1 MTNKSTPQLV
11 TAVPIIN
18 QTGLIH
24 RVQQPQGTGHSL
36 RWCCCTAVPAMKTS
50 CGSLPKAARVKI
62 AVYNLRGQL
71 IRQLKDE
78 PQSSG
83 SYTVSFEGHDLPAG
97 IYLIRTQ
104 IGNQFHTGRIL
115 KL

>member
-1 MTNKSTPQLV
+1 
-11 TAVPIIN
+11 
-18 QTGLIH
+18 
-24 RVQQPQGTGHSL
+24 
-36 RWCCCTAVPAMKTS
+36 
-50 CGSLPKAARVKI
+50 
-62 AVYNLRGQL
+62 L

-83 SYTVSFEGHDLPAG
+83 SYTIGFEGHDLPAG